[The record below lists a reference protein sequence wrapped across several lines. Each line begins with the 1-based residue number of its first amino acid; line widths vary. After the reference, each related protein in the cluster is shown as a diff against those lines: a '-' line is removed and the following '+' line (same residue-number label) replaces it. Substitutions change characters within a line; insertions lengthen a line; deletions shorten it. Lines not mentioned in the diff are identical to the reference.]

1 MVFVDTFIINEKIDL
16 SSPEGIRLT
25 ATPLWIKWTDN
36 VFYRVKC
43 WYLRVLLRS
52 LTYRHR

>member
-16 SSPEGIRLT
+16 SSTEGIRLT